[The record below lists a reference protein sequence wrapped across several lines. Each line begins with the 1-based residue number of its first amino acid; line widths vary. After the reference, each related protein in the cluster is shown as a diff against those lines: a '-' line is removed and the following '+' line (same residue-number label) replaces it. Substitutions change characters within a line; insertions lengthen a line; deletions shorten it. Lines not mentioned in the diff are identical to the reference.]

1 MITTSAKWKSLS
13 ATSKEKPLAL
23 VRLYYGDE
31 SAYLA
36 LAEED
41 LILEGVRYLGIV
53 TSAPRMVSK
62 IDLETHKHSIG
73 TVSLELS
80 NLEYQPGER
89 FSDNMETL
97 GSANDE
103 GFYNRKVEVRL
114 YLPGMTAWTDTF
126 PLFTGIVRDI
136 EQSRESVRL
145 DLEDDSELFHVDI
158 PKDPVQESDGA
169 GESPLPT
176 NSLGKAKPI
185 VYGDH
190 RFCLGTT
197 VGASA
202 VATQHNNMAPMIDL
216 GIDDAGKKHWL
227 IAGHQLD
234 SIDTIWGYDPRIQR
248 FVKLVSFTE
257 EQNSAS
263 GAIISH
269 AINEEFYDF
278 SFSDGTW
285 TDDNPGEAANWT
297 NKVNAVDK
305 TFSTRAISLNTG
317 SAFTDATFQID
328 FPAYDN
334 PATPSEIKLMARVDG
349 TGVHATQWAYT
360 INGVT
365 MRPFDE
371 TTVQEVANV
380 AIGGSADIAHQG
392 GAAFDSTA
400 ILYET
405 YRRIKYLPD
414 DQLFLFAS
422 CRGLEYGSWINDR
435 ASHDDNNGEGDV
447 IENPA
452 GILES
457 ILRDQMGLGDS
468 DIDESAFDTA
478 STNPLNAYLMAF
490 VVSKDQSTRDLITA
504 VCRDSK
510 SFVWQKSDRTW
521 TMKRIEYTYASSDR
535 IISHNEITDHEFPRT
550 PLKKLQT
557 SVEVSYLQNERTK
570 QNQLR
575 TGVARSANNESYY
588 NVTQTQGTLLFETK
602 TVGGLAAATDLRD
615 AGLKNL
621 KALHNRSEGRVD
633 KQYLD
638 LDIGDVIEFSDMP
651 FKVGG
656 EDIEANASR
665 VGQTIYKYWLVF
677 RVDRGKDLQFAAQQ
691 LHQTS

>member
-1 MITTSAKWKSLS
+1 MITTSAKWDSLAS
-13 ATSKEKPLAL
+13 TSKEKPLAL

-31 SAYLA
+31 TSYLA

-53 TSAPRMVSK
+53 TSAPRVVSK

-97 GSANDE
+97 GTANDE

-114 YLPGMTAWTDTF
+114 YLPGMTVWTDTF

-136 EQSRESVRL
+136 EQSRETVKL
-145 DLEDDSELFHVDI
+145 DLEDDSELIHVDV

-176 NSLGKAKPI
+176 NSLGRAKPI

-190 RFCLGTT
+190 RMYLGST

-216 GIDDAGKKHWL
+216 GIDIAGKKRWL
-227 IAGHQLD
+227 IAGHKLD
-234 SIDTIWGYDPRIQR
+234 SIDVIWGYDPRIDRYVQ
-248 FVKLVSFTE
+248 LVSFAE
-257 EQNSAS
+257 EQNTSA

-269 AINEEFYDF
+269 TINEEFYDF

-297 NKVNAVDK
+297 DKDNAVDK
-305 TFSTRAISLNTG
+305 VFSTTSSSVNTG
-317 SAFTDATFQID
+317 SAFTNATFQID
-328 FPAYDN
+328 FPTYDN
-334 PATPSEIKLMARVDG
+334 LATPSEIKLMARVDG
-349 TGVHATQWAYT
+349 TGVHPTQWAYT

-365 MRPFDE
+365 VRAFDE
-371 TTVQEVANV
+371 TTVQEIANV
-380 AIGGSADIAHQG
+380 AINASADIAHQG
-392 GAAFDSTA
+392 VAAFDSTA

-414 DQLFLFAS
+414 DQLMLFAS
-422 CRGLEYGSWINDR
+422 CRGLEYGSWINSR
-435 ASHDDNNGEGDV
+435 TGHADDGGFGDL

-452 GILES
+452 GIIES

-468 DIDESAFDTA
+468 DIDESAFNTA
-478 STNPLNAYLMAF
+478 STNPLNAYFMAF
-490 VVSKDQSTRDLITA
+490 VVTEDQSTRGLITDI
-504 VCRDSK
+504 CKDSK

-521 TMKRIEYTYASSDR
+521 TMKRIEYTYASSDLV
-535 IISHNEITDHEFPRT
+535 ISHNEITEHKFPRT

-557 SVEVSYLQNERTK
+557 SVEVTYLKNERTK
-570 QNQLR
+570 ANQLR
-575 TGVARSANNESYY
+575 LSTARSANNESYY
-588 NVTQTQGTLLFETK
+588 NVTQTQGTLLFVTK
-602 TVGGLAAATDLRD
+602 TVRGLAAATDLRD

-638 LDIGDVIEFSDMP
+638 LDVGDVIEFSDMP

-656 EDIEANASR
+656 EDIEANATRIS
-665 VGQTIYKYWLVF
+665 QTIYKYWLIFLVN
-677 RVDRGKDLQFAAQQ
+677 RGKDLQFAAQQ